1 MARHLREEALL
12 GAARGDEDEGAR
24 AHLEGCGACR
34 ERVAEGKEGLDLARL
49 ASDVPEPSPL
59 FWESFRREV
68 GQRIAAEKEAFGP
81 ERFWQ
86 RFGLASLVP
95 LAAAVVLLIAVIPA
109 ARRNL
114 VPAPSPG
121 PVLPAWEALPAS
133 AADGALDVLRGL
145 ALQGTDLQAA
155 TECQS
160 LVDCLG
166 EMNDEESQDLAD
178 ALRGELPEGRS

>member
-34 ERVAEGKEGLDLARL
+34 ERVVQGKEGLDLASL

-59 FWESFRREV
+59 FWDSFRREV
-68 GQRIAAEKEAFGP
+68 SQRIAADGEASGAA
-81 ERFWQ
+81 RSWR
-86 RFGLASLVP
+86 RFGLALLVP
-95 LAAAVVLLIAVIPA
+95 LATAAALLIAIIPA
-109 ARRNL
+109 VRHNL
-114 VPAPSPG
+114 GAAPG
-121 PVLPAWEALPAS
+121 PGSVLPAWEALPAS
-133 AADGALDVLRGL
+133 ADDGALDVLRGL

-160 LVDCLG
+160 VVDCLG

>member
-1 MARHLREEALL
+1 MARHLTEEALL
-12 GAARGDEDEGAR
+12 AATQGDEEKSAI

-34 ERVAEGKEGLDLARL
+34 ERVAQGREGLDLARL

-59 FWESFRREV
+59 FWESFRLQV
-68 GQRIAAEKEAFGP
+68 GQRIAAEREASWP
-81 ERFWQ
+81 ARFWR

-95 LAAAVVLLIAVIPA
+95 LAAALLIAVIPA
-109 ARRNL
+109 ARRDL
-114 VPAPSPG
+114 GASPRPG
-121 PVLPAWEALPAS
+121 PVLPAWEALPVS
-133 AADGALDVLRGL
+133 ADDGGLDVLRGL

-160 LVDCLG
+160 VADCLG

-178 ALRGELPEGRS
+178 ALRGELPGGRS